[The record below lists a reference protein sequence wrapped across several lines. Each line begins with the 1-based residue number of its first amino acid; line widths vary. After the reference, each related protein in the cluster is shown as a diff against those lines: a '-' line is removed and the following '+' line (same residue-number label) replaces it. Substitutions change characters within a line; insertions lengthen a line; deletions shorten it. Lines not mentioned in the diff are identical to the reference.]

1 MKFKIL
7 GIATICATFVV
18 GGLMKSAVSHTGA
31 TGIVK
36 ERMDNMASMGK
47 ALGAVA
53 DMFKGKRKF
62 DPKVVSQT
70 GDIVIKH
77 SKSLAS
83 LFPDTKASRGSV
95 HSEALPAVWEKN
107 EAFNELA
114 KSLADKAQKLKE
126 ASSSGDLKTIR
137 SAFGQTAKVCSAC
150 HEDFRKKK
158 EK

>member
-7 GIATICATFVV
+7 GIATISATLAI
-18 GGLMKSAVSHTGA
+18 GGLIQSAASHTGA
-31 TGIVK
+31 TGVVK

-53 DMFKGKRKF
+53 NMFKGKREF

-77 SKSLAS
+77 SKSLTS
-83 LFPDTKASRGSV
+83 LFPNTKASRGSV

-107 EAFNELA
+107 DEFLNLA
-114 KSLADKAQKLKE
+114 KSLEEKAEILKLV
-126 ASSSGDLKTIR
+126 AAGGDLKKIKI
-137 SAFGQTAKVCSAC
+137 AFGQTAKVCSAC
-150 HEDFRKKK
+150 HSDFRKKK
-158 EK
+158 E

>member
-1 MKFKIL
+1 MKLRTL
-7 GIATICATFVV
+7 GIATICATLTI
-18 GGLMKSAVSHTGA
+18 GGLIQSAASHTGA

-36 ERMDNMASMGK
+36 ERMDDMASMGK

-70 GDIVIKH
+70 GDILIEH

-83 LFPDTKASRGSV
+83 LFPNTKASRGSV
-95 HSEALPAVWEKN
+95 HSEALPSVWEKN
-107 EAFNELA
+107 DEFNELA
-114 KSLADKAQKLKE
+114 KSLAEKAQNLKV
-126 ASSSGDLKTIR
+126 AAKSKDLNTIKV
-137 SAFGQTAKVCSAC
+137 AFGQTAKVCSAC
-150 HEDFRKKK
+150 HSDFRKKK